1 MRGVR
6 WGRVIALGLSG
17 LLIVALLASFLP
29 LGPLG
34 MMASTHH
41 WGMSH
46 MWLGPGGWLFMAL
59 GWLIPL
65 GLLGL
70 LALCLAGLART
81 LLSGRKPITA
91 LILPGGPCPKCGRPT
106 QTDWHNCPYCGQ
118 TLGQPAGKPS
128 RPQKQLK
135 EK

>member
-6 WGRVIALGLSG
+6 WGRIIALGLSG

-34 MMASTHH
+34 MMGSAHH

-46 MWLGPGGWLFMAL
+46 MWLGPAGWLFMAL

-70 LALCLAGLART
+70 LALCLAEPGTDYSPDPARRPLPRMWTPNANRLAQLPLLRADSRT
-81 LLSGRKPITA
+81 TG
-91 LILPGGPCPKCGRPT
+91 
-106 QTDWHNCPYCGQ
+106 GQ
-118 TLGQPAGKPS
+118 TVPPTKTIQGGMK
-128 RPQKQLK
+128 
-135 EK
+135 